1 MISTVGRKSQRIER
15 SEDMGKKLGKFVV
28 KNKILI
34 LIVSVLLLIPSAI
47 GYIHTKVNYDILT
60 YLPDTI
66 ETMKGQDILKE
77 EFGTGAFS
85 MYIVEGM
92 PDKDVQKLEDQIK
105 EVPGVKNVIWYSD
118 VMDISIPK
126 EMLPD
131 DIYEAFNNGDATMM
145 FILFDDTTSADET
158 IEAVREIRKLS
169 NEQCFVSGMSAVLVD
184 TQDLAESEAPIY
196 VMLAVLLCCISL
208 MLSMDSYLVP
218 FLFLASIG
226 MAIVYNLGTN
236 QILGSISYITK
247 ALAAVLQLG
256 VTMDY
261 SIFLW
266 HSYEAEL
273 EKGNERNDAMV
284 KAIDET
290 LSSILGS
297 SITTIAGFI
306 ALCFMSFRLGMDLG
320 LVMSKGVLFGV
331 ISCVTILPA
340 LILVFDKA
348 LNKTRHK
355 AVLPD
360 LKGIGKHVTKHAYKY
375 MVIALVLLIPA
386 VYGYVHIPVYYNL
399 GGTLPKTLDSSIA
412 NEKLETLF
420 DENATHIL
428 MVPAD
433 ESAKDIK
440 KMSSEMEDVD
450 GVKWVLG
457 LDTVKGSAIPD
468 DMIPDDLKSSLK
480 SENWQ
485 MMLIGSKYAVATD
498 EVNNQVTELTAI
510 AKKYNSNS
518 MLIGEAAATKD
529 LISVTDHDF
538 NWVSSVS
545 IGIIFLII
553 AFVFRSASLPF
564 ILIATIYLGITINMA
579 VPFFTGREVPFIANI
594 VIGTIQLGSTVDY
607 AILMTTRYRRD
618 RTRGVEKQ
626 KAVED
631 AVQASAKSILVSA
644 MSFFAAT
651 FGVGMYS
658 NIDVIRSLCS
668 LMARGA
674 IIHMGC
680 VIFVLPSLLL
690 TFDKLITKT
699 SKPQRG

>member
-1 MISTVGRKSQRIER
+1 MISTAGRKSQRIER

-360 LKGIGKHVTKHAYKY
+360 LK
-375 MVIALVLLIPA
+375 
-386 VYGYVHIPVYYNL
+386 VHIPVYYNL

-658 NIDVIRSLCS
+658 NIDVIRSLCI

-674 IIHMGC
+674 IISMGC